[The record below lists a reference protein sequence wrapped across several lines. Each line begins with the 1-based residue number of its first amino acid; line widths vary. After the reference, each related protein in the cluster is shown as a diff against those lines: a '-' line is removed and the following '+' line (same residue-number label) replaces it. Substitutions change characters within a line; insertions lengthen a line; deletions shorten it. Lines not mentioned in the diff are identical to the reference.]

1 MTDWINRC
9 HFGDVRD
16 VLRQMAADGVKVNC
30 IVTSPPYWG
39 LRSYLPEG
47 HPDKPHEI
55 GSEPTLREFIATL
68 TEVFD
73 LAREILADDGTCFV
87 NMGDAYA
94 GDRGAA
100 WGPSPSATAARAMTD
115 SRRRDN
121 HPIPR
126 SDARVAGLKPKDLM
140 GQPWRLA
147 FALQD
152 AGWWLRQEII
162 WNKPNPM
169 PESVRDRCT
178 KAHEH
183 IFLLTKSE
191 RYFWD
196 FEGSQEPASAGTH
209 ARLSQ
214 ASLAEQAGS
223 ARANGGTRSN
233 RPMKAVGNGVGFGH
247 GYDKNPKPRAV
258 KTPAGW
264 ATGTD
269 RKHDEVLGRYTEHR
283 RSGKY
288 GDLTGGDDDG
298 VHRTKAG
305 LNLPTPKAALA
316 TTGNDGAY
324 VDGKSGRTG
333 RGPGWRVK
341 NNASMD
347 EALAVMP
354 LVRNPRSVWTI
365 PTQSYKGSHFATFPE
380 ALVER
385 CLIPGCPPG
394 GTVLDIFMGS
404 GTTGQVAQRL
414 GMNWIGI
421 DLDLR
426 NEALQRERI
435 GGQAAFTLEKAA

>member
-16 VLRQMAADGVKVNC
+16 VLRQMIADGLRVNC
-30 IVTSPPYWG
+30 IVCSPPYWG

-47 HPDKPHEI
+47 HPDKLREI
-55 GSEPTLREFIATL
+55 GSEPTLGEFIATL
-68 TEVFD
+68 TEVFQ
-73 LAREILADDGTCFV
+73 LAREVLTDDGTCFV

-94 GDRGAA
+94 GSWGAQ
-100 WGPSPSATAARAMTD
+100 GRQGEGGQ
-115 SRRRDN
+115 
-121 HPIPR
+121 
-126 SDARVAGLKPKDLM
+126 VAGRSACAERQIAAAQRRESNTGSLNRAEGLKNKDLM

-169 PESVRDRCT
+169 PESIRDRCT

-191 RYFWD
+191 KYYWNFD
-196 FEGSQEPASAGTH
+196 ASQEPVSG
-209 ARLSQ
+209 
-214 ASLAEQAGS
+214 G
-223 ARANGGTRSN
+223 ANPR
-233 RPMKAVGNGVGFGH
+233 RPSNGVGFGH
-247 GYDKNPKPRAV
+247 GYDKVTKPRAV

-283 RSGKY
+283 KLAEPGSG
-288 GDLTGGDDDG
+288 T
-298 VHRTKAG
+298 
-305 LNLPTPKAALA
+305 
-316 TTGNDGAY
+316 
-324 VDGKSGRTG
+324 
-333 RGPGWRVK
+333 K
-341 NNASMD
+341 NNTSMD
-347 EALAVMP
+347 KALAVMP

-421 DLDLR
+421 DLDQR

-435 GGQAAFTLEKAA
+435 GTQAAFTLEAA

>member
-1 MTDWINRC
+1 MTTWLNRC

-16 VLRQMAADGVKVNC
+16 VLRQMAAAGVKVNC

-47 HPDKPHEI
+47 HPDKPREI
-55 GSEPTLREFIATL
+55 GSEPTLGEFIATL

-73 LAREILADDGTCFV
+73 LAREVLADDGTCFV

-94 GDRGAA
+94 GSWGAQ
-100 WGPSPSATAARAMTD
+100 GRQGEGGQ
-115 SRRRDN
+115 
-121 HPIPR
+121 
-126 SDARVAGLKPKDLM
+126 VAGRSACAERQIAAAQRRKSNTGSLDRAEGLKNKDLM

-162 WNKPNPM
+162 WSKPNPM

-183 IFLLTKSE
+183 IFLLTKAE
-191 RYFWD
+191 RYYWN
-196 FEGSQEPASAGTH
+196 FEGSQEPVSG
-209 ARLSQ
+209 
-214 ASLAEQAGS
+214 G
-223 ARANGGTRSN
+223 ANPR
-233 RPMKAVGNGVGFGH
+233 RPGNGVGFGH
-247 GYDKNPKPRAV
+247 GYDPVTKPRAV

-269 RKHDEVLGRYTEHR
+269 LAHDEVLGRYTEHR
-283 RSGKY
+283 KLPGNVNPPRGQQAY
-288 GDLTGGDDDG
+288 LDGDEK
-298 VHRTKAG
+298 HRTKGG
-305 LNLPTPKAALA
+305 LLAYARKLAEPGSGTKNNTSMDAAL
-316 TTGNDGAY
+316 
-324 VDGKSGRTG
+324 S
-333 RGPGWRVK
+333 
-341 NNASMD
+341 
-347 EALAVMP
+347 VMP

-365 PTQSYKGSHFATFPE
+365 PTQSYSGSHFATFPE

-394 GTVLDIFMGS
+394 GTVLDIFLGS
-404 GTTGQVAQRL
+404 GTTAQVAQRL

-426 NEALQRERI
+426 NEALQRDRI
-435 GGQAAFTLEKAA
+435 GGQAALILEQAA

>member
-1 MTDWINRC
+1 MSDWLNRC
-9 HFGDVRD
+9 HIGDVRD
-16 VLRQMAADGVKVNC
+16 VLRRMIADGVKVNC
-30 IVTSPPYWG
+30 IVTSPPYYG
-39 LRSYLPEG
+39 LRSYVPAD
-47 HPDKPHEI
+47 HPDKKFEI
-55 GSEPTLREFIATL
+55 GSEPTLGEFIATL

-73 LAREILADDGTCFV
+73 LAREVLADDGTCFV
-87 NMGDAYA
+87 NMGDSYA
-94 GDRGAA
+94 GSWGAQ
-100 WGPSPSATAARAMTD
+100 GRQGEGGQ
-115 SRRRDN
+115 
-121 HPIPR
+121 
-126 SDARVAGLKPKDLM
+126 VAGRSACAERQIAVAQRRKSNTGSLNRAEGLKNKDMM

-191 RYFWD
+191 KYYWNFD
-196 FEGSQEPASAGTH
+196 ASQEPVSG
-209 ARLSQ
+209 
-214 ASLAEQAGS
+214 G
-223 ARANGGTRSN
+223 ANPR
-233 RPMKAVGNGVGFGH
+233 RPGNGVGFGH
-247 GYDKNPKPRAV
+247 GYDDVTKPRAV

-269 RKHDEVLGRYTEHR
+269 RAHDEVLGRYSEHR
-283 RSGKY
+283 KLAEPGSG
-288 GDLTGGDDDG
+288 T
-298 VHRTKAG
+298 
-305 LNLPTPKAALA
+305 
-316 TTGNDGAY
+316 
-324 VDGKSGRTG
+324 
-333 RGPGWRVK
+333 K
-341 NNASMD
+341 NNTSMD

-404 GTTGQVAQRL
+404 GTTGQVAQRM

-421 DLDLR
+421 DIDER
-426 NEALQRERI
+426 NAELQADRI
-435 GGQAAFTLEKAA
+435 GGQQAFQLEQAA

>member
-1 MTDWINRC
+1 MTDWLNRC

-16 VLRQMAADGVKVNC
+16 VLRQMAAAGVKVNC

-47 HPDKPHEI
+47 HPDKPREI
-55 GSEPTLREFIATL
+55 GSEPTLGEFIATL
-68 TEVFD
+68 TDVFQ
-73 LAREILADDGTCFV
+73 LAREVLADDGTCFV

-94 GDRGAA
+94 GSWGAQ
-100 WGPSPSATAARAMTD
+100 GRQGEGGQ
-115 SRRRDN
+115 
-121 HPIPR
+121 
-126 SDARVAGLKPKDLM
+126 VAGRSACAERQAAAAQRRKSNTGSLDRVEGLKNKDLM

-162 WNKPNPM
+162 WSKPNPM

-183 IFLLTKSE
+183 IFLLTKAE
-191 RYFWD
+191 RYYWN
-196 FEGSQEPASAGTH
+196 FEGSQEPVSG
-209 ARLSQ
+209 
-214 ASLAEQAGS
+214 G
-223 ARANGGTRSN
+223 ANPR
-233 RPMKAVGNGVGFGH
+233 RPSNGVGFGH
-247 GYDKNPKPRAV
+247 GYDPVTKPRAV

-269 RKHDEVLGRYTEHR
+269 LAHDEVLGRYTEHR
-283 RSGKY
+283 KLAEPGSG
-288 GDLTGGDDDG
+288 
-298 VHRTKAG
+298 TK
-305 LNLPTPKAALA
+305 NNTSMDAAL
-316 TTGNDGAY
+316 
-324 VDGKSGRTG
+324 S
-333 RGPGWRVK
+333 
-341 NNASMD
+341 
-347 EALAVMP
+347 VMP

-365 PTQSYKGSHFATFPE
+365 PTQSYSGSHFATFPE

-426 NEALQRERI
+426 NEALQRDRI
-435 GGQAAFTLEKAA
+435 GGQAALILEQAA